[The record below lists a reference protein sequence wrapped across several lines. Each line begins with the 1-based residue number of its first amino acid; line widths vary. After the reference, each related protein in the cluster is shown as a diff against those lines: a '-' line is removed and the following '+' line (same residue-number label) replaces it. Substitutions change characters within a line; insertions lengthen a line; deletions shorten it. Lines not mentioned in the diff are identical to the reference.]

1 MIKRFSAE
9 CVNSFDGRFQ
19 RENITRNKIV
29 YSKQYIVVLLIFFF
43 YSVEGGDIPFPLDNE
58 NSIFFN
64 VYYNNLILQLY
75 SEKAFSFNF
84 LPLTPNRLVNHLM
97 GRLPIST
104 TASPL
109 RQRTLYA
116 IYNDLQFYGIPLNI
130 DTEFVSSIVNQ
141 IDRLVQIRSYIHLSR
156 LRCNEHPLIMM
167 IGLIIIEQRRFFL
180 SRHCHCILLYYEK
193 RFEYNDISRY
203 KNLISVS
210 L

>member
-84 LPLTPNRLVNHLM
+84 LPPTPNRLVNHLM

-104 TASPL
+104 TVSPL

-167 IGLIIIEQRRFFL
+167 IGLIIIEQRKFFIETL
-180 SRHCHCILLYYEK
+180 SLYFIIL
-193 RFEYNDISRY
+193 
-203 KNLISVS
+203 
-210 L
+210 

>member
-58 NSIFFN
+58 NSIFFFT

-84 LPLTPNRLVNHLM
+84 SPLTPNRLVNHLM

-104 TASPL
+104 TVSPL

-167 IGLIIIEQRRFFL
+167 IGLIIIEQRKFFIETL
-180 SRHCHCILLYYEK
+180 SLYFIIL
-193 RFEYNDISRY
+193 
-203 KNLISVS
+203 
-210 L
+210 

>member
-43 YSVEGGDIPFPLDNE
+43 ILSRAETFHFRQIMKTV
-58 NSIFFN
+58 FFFT
-64 VYYNNLILQLY
+64 VYYINLILQLY

-84 LPLTPNRLVNHLM
+84 SPLTPNRLVNHLM

-104 TASPL
+104 TVSPY

-167 IGLIIIEQRRFFL
+167 IGLIIIEQRKFFIETL
-180 SRHCHCILLYYEK
+180 SLYFIIL
-193 RFEYNDISRY
+193 
-203 KNLISVS
+203 
-210 L
+210 